1 MKDEMS
7 ASDRCLASRGRAVPF
22 TKDRLRKHPL
32 SRFFPLFFCS
42 RVIFVPRPSTFVS
55 ASYSGSYAAFSR
67 FMYPIITLPGLEPPH
82 PDASSLFVPSYHSYR
97 PYLSYQLPYLWRL
110 LSDDKT
116 LQVTRREWNAI
127 IRRRQDRALPVGNF
141 HHHRLIN

>member
-1 MKDEMS
+1 MLGVERESCPIHKRS
-7 ASDRCLASRGRAVPF
+7 AKKASVVPILPSF
-22 TKDRLRKHPL
+22 
-32 SRFFPLFFCS
+32 LFFCS
-42 RVIFVPRPSTFVS
+42 RVTFVPRPSTFLS
-55 ASYSGSYAAFSR
+55 ASYSASCAAFSR
-67 FMYPIITLPGLEPPH
+67 FTYPIITLPSLEAPH

-97 PYLSYQLPYLWRL
+97 PYLSHQLPYLWRL
-110 LSDDKT
+110 LSDHKT